1 MSFIK
6 YKIEKLLKFIIRI
19 IAMTKTM
26 KKIHVINIFL
36 LIVFLSG
43 VSGADES
50 ALPEL
55 DELQETFLVGSREEK
70 SQQCSKEVA
79 PSLGRKCSF
88 CHNDDVTEFTKK
100 GNKAKFMM
108 TAAVALGVKCNY
120 CHAGKKKFT
129 DKLEVA
135 AKMFKL
141 AEMMD
146 VKCNFCHAG
155 KDTFTHQGKTAK
167 TAMLLQNWAK
177 KGNKK
182 CLECHDKKKQ
192 FELNFHGWEVLNAQK
207 GLLGM

>member
-1 MSFIK
+1 MI
-6 YKIEKLLKFIIRI
+6 
-19 IAMTKTM
+19 KTM
-26 KKIHVINIFL
+26 ENIYIINIIFL
-36 LIVFLSG
+36 VVFFSDVLIAEEL
-43 VSGADES
+43 D
-50 ALPEL
+50 LPAL
-55 DELQETFLVGSREEK
+55 DELQEAFLVGSKEEK
-70 SQQCSKEVA
+70 GRQCSKEVA

-88 CHNDDVTEFTKK
+88 CHNDDVSEFTKK

-108 TAAVALGVKCNY
+108 KAAVAIGVKCNY

-135 AKMFKL
+135 TKMLKL

-177 KGNKK
+177 AGNKK
-182 CLECHDKKKQ
+182 CLDCHDKKKK